1 MTLLDPPSRK
11 YYQLM
16 ASLPP
21 MPAHFEVSRLP
32 ISGPRLEQRLR
43 LLDERDL
50 ATLERMRG
58 RVFWERLRLELPE
71 QQLVRELEAL
81 LAEETNAI
89 VREVASSRMDTRTI
103 VAALRRKRLG
113 LGPPP
118 AMGRWVDHIAR
129 HWSEPHFGLD
139 HRYPWIPPLERAM
152 AAGDVAEADHI
163 MIGIP
168 WRHFARLAQQHLFDF
183 EAVVLYVARW
193 AVLNRWVSRDEAAGR
208 QRVEQLFSEAIGEQA
223 RLF

>member
-1 MTLLDPPSRK
+1 MPSRR
-11 YYQLM
+11 YYLLM

-21 MPAHFEVSRLP
+21 MPPHFEVSRLP

-50 ATLERMRG
+50 ATVERLRD

-71 QQLVRELEAL
+71 AVLVRQIEET
-81 LAEETNAI
+81 LAEETNPI
-89 VREVASSRMDTRTI
+89 VREVAASRLDTRTI
-103 VAALRRKRLG
+103 VAALRRKRLAMA
-113 LGPPP
+113 PPT

-129 HWSEPHFGLD
+129 NWSAPQFNLG
-139 HRYPWIPPLERAM
+139 HRYPWIAPLERALG
-152 AAGDVAEADHI
+152 AGDVAEADRI

-168 WRHFARLAQQHLFDF
+168 WQHFTRLAQQHLFDF

-193 AVLNRWVSRDEAAGR
+193 DVLNRWTSRDEALGR
-208 QRVEQLFSEAIGEQA
+208 KRVQQLFSEAIGEHA